1 MRHPRVNDRI
11 IPVTSVSDVGNGQD
25 NILLRKVQ
33 NNSRVQSIDIRLN
46 DSRAV
51 DGCKIALVE
60 YGIDANTLE
69 DIAGKV
75 AEYE

>member
-1 MRHPRVNDRI
+1 
-11 IPVTSVSDVGNGQD
+11 
-25 NILLRKVQ
+25 LRKVQ
-33 NNSRVQSIDIRLN
+33 NDSRVQSIDVRLD

-75 AEYE
+75 AEDE

>member
-1 MRHPRVNDRI
+1 VRHSRVNDRI
-11 IPVTSVSDVGNGQD
+11 IPVTSIGDVGNSQD

-33 NNSRVQSIDIRLN
+33 HNSRVQSIDVGLD

-75 AEYE
+75 AEDE